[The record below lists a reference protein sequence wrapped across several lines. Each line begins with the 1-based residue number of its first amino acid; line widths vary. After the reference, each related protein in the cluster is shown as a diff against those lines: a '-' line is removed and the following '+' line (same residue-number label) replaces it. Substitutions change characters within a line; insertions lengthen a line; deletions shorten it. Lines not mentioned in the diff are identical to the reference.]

1 MPMRASLIVCRWG
14 AAEQL
19 RKFYKNMWHAFFAY
33 VLISRLLICAF
44 VPLGLFPMPAEGMD
58 RATMKNEP
66 EKSSMVAMKNLNLT
80 VLYDNNSYR
89 QGLATGWGFS
99 CLVEGVGETILFD
112 TGGDGAVLLANM
124 KELGI
129 DPGEIDIV
137 VLSHVHGDHIGG
149 VERFLAM
156 NRTVTVYLPQSFPA
170 KLKDKLR
177 SSEIEIR
184 EVHGPTMICENVYS
198 TGELGTL
205 IKEQSLI
212 VQTEQG
218 IIVITGCAHPGIVEI
233 INEAKNLIH
242 DDEVLLTMGGFHFHN
257 KSRKELKKIA
267 ATFKHLGVRHV
278 GPCHCSGELA
288 RQIFEEEYRENFINV
303 GVGKGISGEEL
314 Q

>member
-1 MPMRASLIVCRWG
+1 
-14 AAEQL
+14 
-19 RKFYKNMWHAFFAY
+19 
-33 VLISRLLICAF
+33 
-44 VPLGLFPMPAEGMD
+44 
-58 RATMKNEP
+58 MKSEHVN
-66 EKSSMVAMKNLNLT
+66 SSTVAMDHLSIT
-80 VLYDNNSYR
+80 IIYDNNPFKTE
-89 QGLATGWGFS
+89 LLTGWGYS
-99 CLVEGVGETILFD
+99 CLIRGVEKTILFD

-124 KELGI
+124 KKLAI

-137 VLSHVHGDHIGG
+137 VLSHIHGDHVGG

-156 NRTVTVYLPQSFPA
+156 NRTVTVYLPQSFPE
-170 KLKDKLR
+170 KLKDKLK
-177 SSEIEIR
+177 SSGIEIR

-212 VQTEQG
+212 VQTARG
-218 IIVITGCAHPGIVEI
+218 ISVITGCAHPGIVEI

-278 GPCHCSGELA
+278 GLCHCSGELA
-288 RQIFEEEYRENFINV
+288 RQIFEEEYREYFIKV
-303 GVGKGISGEEL
+303 GVGKGISGKEL